1 LYTTYQF
8 QQKVVDDLIE
18 EIRKLKAMIVKH
30 ENRIRAL
37 EAKVTGTVAP
47 PLGGGAPPSA
57 TPAAPKEETKTAN
70 SSPPQSSGEEMAPD
84 EV

>member
-1 LYTTYQF
+1 MCFGLGDILLADIVKEF
-8 QQKVVDDLIE
+8 KE

-37 EAKVTGTVAP
+37 ESTIKEREEATNLPDISSTI
-47 PLGGGAPPSA
+47 SA
-57 TPAAPKEETKTAN
+57 LDM
-70 SSPPQSSGEEMAPD
+70 GPD

>member
-1 LYTTYQF
+1 MVQQIFLYSRILHIVLLQDKTLQEF
-8 QQKVVDDLIE
+8 AD

-37 EAKVTGTVAP
+37 EAEVA
-47 PLGGGAPPSA
+47 LSKSTTAATDDDDGAGGGDGLQQSQEL
-57 TPAAPKEETKTAN
+57 AA
-70 SSPPQSSGEEMAPD
+70 D

>member
-1 LYTTYQF
+1 MQEF
-8 QQKVVDDLIE
+8 AD

-37 EAKVTGTVAP
+37 EAEVAMNKANADEDGPGGDGLNVAP
-47 PLGGGAPPSA
+47 QLAS
-57 TPAAPKEETKTAN
+57 
-70 SSPPQSSGEEMAPD
+70 D

>member
-1 LYTTYQF
+1 MLQDF
-8 QQKVVDDLIE
+8 AD

-37 EAKVTGTVAP
+37 EAEVALNKVNIDEDGPGGDGLNVAP
-47 PLGGGAPPSA
+47 
-57 TPAAPKEETKTAN
+57 TPT
-70 SSPPQSSGEEMAPD
+70 MASD

>member
-1 LYTTYQF
+1 MQEF
-8 QQKVVDDLIE
+8 AD

-37 EAKVTGTVAP
+37 EAEVALSKANADEDGSGGDGLNAGHAA
-47 PLGGGAPPSA
+47 LGD
-57 TPAAPKEETKTAN
+57 
-70 SSPPQSSGEEMAPD
+70 D

>member
-1 LYTTYQF
+1 MKINFKEKTLQDF
-8 QQKVVDDLIE
+8 AD

-37 EAKVTGTVAP
+37 EAEVALNKANTDEDGPGGDGLNVAP
-47 PLGGGAPPSA
+47 
-57 TPAAPKEETKTAN
+57 
-70 SSPPQSSGEEMAPD
+70 QMASD